1 MNYFMSKIIPAV
13 TAADNADDD
22 VIFNWTVIPNNSS
35 TTGQA
40 VKLESACVLDMND
53 AGAFPMDLFFCRGS
67 ISGVTPA
74 APTAGQRLGAADDVV
89 DITVAEALAIDVF
102 GCINMTI
109 SEGDLIT
116 GTTYTKTNIG
126 LVMQP
131 HPYTNNLYVAG
142 VWRGGPATA
151 GSGAVTNMQVYL
163 GFSY

>member
-1 MNYFMSKIIPAV
+1 MNYFMSKIIPTV
-13 TAADNADDD
+13 TAADNDDND
-22 VIFNWTVIPNNSS
+22 VAFDWTEITNNSS
-35 TTGQA
+35 PTGQA

-53 AGAFPMDLFFCRGS
+53 GAVALDLFFCRGS
-67 ISGVTPA
+67 ISGITPA
-74 APTAGQRLGAADDVV
+74 APTAGQRLGAADAVV

-142 VWRGGPATA
+142 VWRGDPATA

>member
-1 MNYFMSKIIPAV
+1 MYFLSKIIPTV
-13 TAADNADDD
+13 TAADNGDND
-22 VIFNWTVIPNNSS
+22 VVFNWTEITNNSS
-35 TTGQA
+35 PTGQA

-53 AGAFPMDLFFCRGS
+53 GAAAIDLFFCRGS
-67 ISGVTPA
+67 ISGITPA
-74 APTAGQRLGAADDVV
+74 APTSGQQLGAADAVV

-142 VWRGGPATA
+142 VWRGDPATA
-151 GSGAVTNMQVYL
+151 GTGAVTNMQVYL

>member
-1 MNYFMSKIIPAV
+1 MNYFMSKIIPTV
-13 TAADNADDD
+13 TAADNADND
-22 VIFNWTVIPNNSS
+22 VVFNWTEITNHSS

-40 VKLESACVLDMND
+40 VKLESAMILDMND
-53 AGAFPMDLFFCRGS
+53 GVQPIDLFFCRGS

-74 APTAGQRLGAADDVV
+74 APTADQRLGVADAVV

-142 VWRGGPATA
+142 VWRGDPATA

>member
-1 MNYFMSKIIPAV
+1 MNYFMSKIIPTV
-13 TAADNADDD
+13 TAADNDDND
-22 VIFNWTVIPNNSS
+22 VAFNWTEITNNSS

-53 AGAFPMDLFFCRGS
+53 GAVAIDLFFCRGS

-74 APTAGQRLGAADDVV
+74 APTSGQQLGAADAVV

-142 VWRGGPATA
+142 VWRGNPAEATA
-151 GSGAVTNMQVYL
+151 ATSMQVYL

>member
-1 MNYFMSKIIPAV
+1 MYFLSKIIPTV
-13 TAADNADDD
+13 TAADNGDND
-22 VIFNWTVIPNNSS
+22 VVFNWTEITNNSS
-35 TTGQA
+35 PTGQA

-53 AGAFPMDLFFCRGS
+53 GVQPIDLFFCRGS
-67 ISGVTPA
+67 ISGTTPA
-74 APTAGQRLGAADDVV
+74 APTSGQQLGAADAVV

-102 GCINMTI
+102 GHISLTI
-109 SEGDLIT
+109 SEGDLVT
-116 GTTYTKTNIG
+116 GTALTKTNIG

-142 VWRGGPATA
+142 VWRGDPATA